1 MARKG
6 AKSGFGTITKLPS
19 GKYRLRYTG
28 PDGLRHNARVTFTTK
43 AEAEKERARILHAI
57 ERNTWRADET
67 PEAGEVDS
75 RTMTLKALAEY
86 WRDGRVTSKG
96 RQLSPK
102 TLHEYQRLIENT
114 LASFSNKPI
123 RQISRQHIEAW
134 RSKEIK
140 RAPNQTTKAYKHL
153 KTLFTFAL
161 KRHWVT
167 ENPCDLE
174 RATSYTSPKKPAPTL
189 EQVEQ
194 MLSEATGP
202 FKAVL
207 ALASWGGLRKAE
219 ILALTRGDLETRTG
233 ADGSPETWV
242 HITKQVE
249 WNGKQKGL
257 REPKADSI
265 RSLVLPPRAVTILNE
280 HLKNVAIHKE
290 ALLFERSPGSG
301 EHWGEHQHRP
311 AWEKLRKSAGYPFN
325 FHLLRSFHST
335 AVAQLGLTNQ
345 ELMDRMG
352 HKDIRTAMI
361 YQRSTGRETALIKG
375 LG

>member
-1 MARKG
+1 MARKN
-6 AKSGFGTITKLPS
+6 AKSGFGSITKLPS

-43 AEAEKERARILHAI
+43 AEAEKERARILNTI

-233 ADGSPETWV
+233 ADGSQETWV

-249 WNGKQKGL
+249 WIGTQSGL
-257 REPKADSI
+257 REPKAGSI

-301 EHWGEHQHRP
+301 EHWGEHQHRQY
-311 AWEKLRKSAGYPFN
+311 WDKLRKSSGYPYN

-335 AVAQLGLTNQ
+335 MVAQLGLTNQ

-352 HKDIRTAMI
+352 HKDIKTAMI